1 LPNATA
7 HCAGSGASDSRL
19 TPRRQSHA
27 EYRRAFLAD
36 AFAIRAKAQ
45 ENNFSLRSLT
55 PCSLRCARRQALALR
70 ATPNGAAR
78 KILLLPPKKPV
89 DLLHPLAAIAANNKQ
104 EEIVMG
110 LDSYAYIIE
119 NSFVISDVDFHVD
132 QNYLNQLYY
141 WRKHHDL
148 HGWMERLY
156 IAKGGQ
162 NPQFNLS
169 GLSLNSADL
178 DALEKAVNAGDPP
191 ETLGFCFSH
200 SHKSQLDDDR
210 EFIRKAR
217 GALKDGLAVIYVA
230 FW

>member
-1 LPNATA
+1 VLAA
-7 HCAGSGASDSRL
+7 LCAASS
-19 TPRRQSHA
+19 PR
-27 EYRRAFLAD
+27 
-36 AFAIRAKAQ
+36 
-45 ENNFSLRSLT
+45 
-55 PCSLRCARRQALALR
+55 ALR
-70 ATPNGAAR
+70 DPKRSAR

-178 DALEKAVNAGDPP
+178 DALEKAVNAGDLP

>member
-1 LPNATA
+1 
-7 HCAGSGASDSRL
+7 
-19 TPRRQSHA
+19 
-27 EYRRAFLAD
+27 
-36 AFAIRAKAQ
+36 
-45 ENNFSLRSLT
+45 LT

-89 DLLHPLAAIAANNKQ
+89 DLLHPLAAIAVNNKQ

-119 NSFVISDVDFHVD
+119 KSLVTSDVDFQVD
-132 QNYLNQLYY
+132 QDALQQLHY

-178 DALEKAVNAGDPP
+178 DALEKAVNVGDPP
-191 ETLGFCFSH
+191 EAKGFRFGH
-200 SHKSQLDDDR
+200 SRRSELD
-210 EFIRKAR
+210 EFIRQAR
-217 GALKDGLAVIYVA
+217 EALKDGLAVIYVA
-230 FW
+230 WW